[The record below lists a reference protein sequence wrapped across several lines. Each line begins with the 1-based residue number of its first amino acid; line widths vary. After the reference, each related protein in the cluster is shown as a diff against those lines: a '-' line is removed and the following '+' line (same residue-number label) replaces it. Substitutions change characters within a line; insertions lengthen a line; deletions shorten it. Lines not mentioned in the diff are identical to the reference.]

1 MSAGTIVAAATP
13 PGRGGI
19 AIVRLSGP
27 AVRCIASAMLGQL
40 PAARHATQARF
51 RAADEQ
57 LLDAGLALF
66 FPAPHSYTGED
77 VLELHG
83 HGGPLLTE
91 SLITRALELGARRAL
106 PGEFT
111 QRAYLNQKLDLA
123 QAEAVA
129 DLIAAGSAAAA
140 RAALRSLQGEFSARV
155 NALDEALATLRVQVE
170 ASIDF
175 PSEEIDCL
183 GEAALGRRLA
193 EVAAQCLSLQAAAR
207 QGRLLSEGLT
217 VVIAGAPNAGK
228 STLLNRLSGHEAAI
242 VTDIPG
248 TTRDV
253 LRERIQIEGVP
264 LLLLD
269 TAGLRAGGDA
279 IEAEGMRRA
288 RAALRD
294 ADHVLFLIDAQ
305 ADPQARSFEAERAT
319 LPAAVPVTLLYNK
332 IDLLESAGAG
342 DGIGASIGTATA
354 ALPGH
359 AVLAISARNGVGLDA
374 LRTHLLDAAGYSPS
388 EGGTLSARSR
398 HLEALRRTAAHL
410 NAAES
415 QRLDARAG
423 ELVAEE
429 LRAAQ
434 QALGEITGQSTADE
448 LLGRIFGS
456 FCIGK

>member
-1 MSAGTIVAAATP
+1 MSAGTIVAVATP

-27 AVRCIASAMLGQL
+27 AVRSIACAMLGQL
-40 PAARHATQARF
+40 PAARYATHARF
-51 RAADEQ
+51 RAADDQ

-83 HGGPLLTE
+83 HGGPVLTE
-91 SLITRALELGARRAL
+91 SLIMRALELGARRAL

-129 DLIAAGSAAAA
+129 DLIAAGSEAAA

-155 NALDEALATLRVQVE
+155 NALDEALATLRAQVE
-170 ASIDF
+170 ACIDF
-175 PSEEIDCL
+175 PSEEIDFL
-183 GEAALGRRLA
+183 GAAALGRRLA
-193 EVAAQCLSLQAAAR
+193 EVSAQCLSLQAAAR

-253 LRERIQIEGVP
+253 LRERIQIDGVP

-269 TAGLRAGGDA
+269 TAGLREGGDA
-279 IEAEGMRRA
+279 IETEGMRRA
-288 RAALRD
+288 RAALAD

-305 ADPQARSFEAERAT
+305 IDPQARSFEAERAR
-319 LPAAVPVTLLYNK
+319 LPGGVTVTLLYNK
-332 IDLLESAGAG
+332 IDLLEGARAGEG
-342 DGIGASIGTATA
+342 SGTGIPAVPGLA
-354 ALPGH
+354 A
-359 AVLAISARNGVGLDA
+359 LAISARSGAGLDA
-374 LRTHLLDAAGYSPS
+374 LRTHLLNAAGYSPS

-398 HLEALRRTAAHL
+398 HLQALRQTALHL

-415 QRLDARAG
+415 QRLDARAS

-434 QALGEITGQSTADE
+434 RALGEITGQSTADE

>member
-1 MSAGTIVAAATP
+1 MSAGTIVAVATP

-19 AIVRLSGP
+19 AIVRLSGS
-27 AVRCIASAMLGQL
+27 AVRSIARAMLGQL

-57 LLDAGLALF
+57 LLDEGLALF

-77 VLELHG
+77 VLELQG
-83 HGGPLLTE
+83 HGGPLLAE
-91 SLITRALELGARRAL
+91 SLVRRALELGARRAL

-129 DLIAAGSAAAA
+129 DLIGAGSEAAA

-155 NALDEALATLRVQVE
+155 HALDESLATLRAHVE

-175 PSEEIDCL
+175 PSEEIDFL
-183 GEAALGRRLA
+183 GAEALGRQLGL
-193 EVAAQCLSLQAAAR
+193 VAAQCTALQAAAH
-207 QGRLLSEGLT
+207 QGRVLTEGLT

-228 STLLNRLSGHEAAI
+228 STLLNQLAGHEAAI

-253 LRERIQIEGVP
+253 LRERIQIDGVP

-269 TAGLRAGGDA
+269 TAGLRASGDA
-279 IEAEGMRRA
+279 IETEGMRRA
-288 RAALRD
+288 RAAMSD
-294 ADHVLFLIDAQ
+294 ADQVLFLIDAQ
-305 ADPQARSFEAERAT
+305 ADPQALGYQAERAR
-319 LPAAVPVTLLYNK
+319 LPAGVPVTLLYNK
-332 IDLLESAGAG
+332 IDLLAGARS
-342 DGIGASIGTATA
+342 GADTDAGA
-354 ALPGH
+354 AAVPGL
-359 AVLAISARNGVGLDA
+359 AVLAISARSGAGLDA
-374 LRTHLLDAAGYSPS
+374 LRRHLLDAAGYKPG

-398 HLEALRRTAAHL
+398 HLEALQRTAAHL
-410 NAAES
+410 QAAES

-434 QALGEITGQSTADE
+434 QALGEITGQSSADE

>member
-1 MSAGTIVAAATP
+1 MSAGTIVAVATP

-27 AVRCIASAMLGQL
+27 AVRSIASAMLGQL
-40 PAARHATQARF
+40 PAARHATHARF
-51 RAADEQ
+51 CAAEDQ
-57 LLDAGLALF
+57 LLDEGLALF

-83 HGGPLLTE
+83 HGGPVLAE
-91 SLITRALELGARRAL
+91 SLITRAVELGARRAL

-129 DLIAAGSAAAA
+129 DLIAAGSEAAA
-140 RAALRSLQGEFSARV
+140 RAALRSLRGEFSARV
-155 NALDEALATLRVQVE
+155 NALDESLATLRAHVE

-175 PSEEIDCL
+175 PGDEIDFL
-183 GEAALGRRLA
+183 GDAALGRRLA
-193 EVAAQCLSLQAAAR
+193 EVSAQCLSLQAAAR

-269 TAGLRAGGDA
+269 TAGLRASGDA
-279 IEAEGMRRA
+279 IETEGMRRA
-288 RAALRD
+288 RAAMAD
-294 ADHVLFLIDAQ
+294 ADHVLFLIDTQ
-305 ADPQARSFEAERAT
+305 IDPQARSFEAERAG
-319 LPAAVPVTLLYNK
+319 LPVAVPVTLLYNK
-332 IDLLESAGAG
+332 IDLLEGTGAG
-342 DGIGASIGTATA
+342 VGTPGGPGLAT
-354 ALPGH
+354 
-359 AVLAISARNGVGLDA
+359 LAISARSGAGLDA
-374 LRTHLLDAAGYSPS
+374 LRRHLLDAAGYSPS

-398 HLEALRRTAAHL
+398 HLEALQRTAAHL
-410 NAAES
+410 SAAES
-415 QRLDARAG
+415 QRTDGGAG

-434 QALGEITGQSTADE
+434 QALGEITGQSSADE
-448 LLGRIFGS
+448 LLGLIFGS